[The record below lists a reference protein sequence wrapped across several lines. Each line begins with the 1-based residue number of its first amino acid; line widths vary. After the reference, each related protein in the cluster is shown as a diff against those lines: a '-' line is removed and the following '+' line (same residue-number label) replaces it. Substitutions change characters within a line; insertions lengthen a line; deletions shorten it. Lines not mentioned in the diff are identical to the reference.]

1 MNQPYLLFDAYSTV
15 VELRRYTLHPGRRDE
30 LVELFER
37 ELVESQEAEGM
48 RLVGQFR
55 DLDHPDRF
63 VWLRGFADMAARGRA
78 LPAFYGGPVWKA
90 HRDAANATM
99 LDSDDVRL
107 LRPAYSASGFQ
118 IPRLQR
124 PPRGSTGD
132 GSGLVVGTVY
142 RPHGGVDRDFLDFF
156 QYDMVPLLDAT
167 GAPVTAALVTETAAN
182 NFPALP
188 VRGDERVFAWFARFD
203 GPGAYAHHLRRLA
216 AHPNWE
222 GVLAPA
228 LRSRLSAPPEVLRLV
243 PTVRSRLQGLEHAPA
258 QGLVSAA
265 SQVQQEPRHAAVVA
279 QPLDAVG
286 A

>member
-1 MNQPYLLFDAYSTV
+1 MNQPYLLFEAYSTV
-15 VELRRYTLHPGRRDE
+15 VELRRYTLHPGQRDT
-30 LVELFER
+30 LVDLFER
-37 ELVESQEAEGM
+37 EFVEPQEAEGM

-78 LPAFYGGPVWKA
+78 LPAFYGGPAWQA
-90 HRDAANATM
+90 HREAANATM

-124 PPRGSTGD
+124 PPPGTSGD

-142 RPHGGVDRDFLDFF
+142 RPHGAVDRDFLEFF

-188 VRGDERVFAWFARFD
+188 VRGDGQVFAWFARFD
-203 GPGAYAHHLRRLA
+203 GPQAYAHHLRRLA

-228 LRSRLSAPPEVLRLV
+228 LRSRLAAPPEVLRLV
-243 PTVRSRLQGLEHAPA
+243 PTARSRLQGLDGARVA
-258 QGLVSAA
+258 AAARA
-265 SQVQQEPRHAAVVA
+265 SQPGGVGVRHA
-279 QPLDAVG
+279 G
-286 A
+286 AGVL